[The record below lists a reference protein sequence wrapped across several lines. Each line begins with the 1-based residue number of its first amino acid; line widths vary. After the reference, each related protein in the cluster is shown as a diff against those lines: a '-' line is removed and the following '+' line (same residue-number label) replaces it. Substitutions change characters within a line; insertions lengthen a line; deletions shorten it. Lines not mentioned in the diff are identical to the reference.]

1 MISEK
6 DISTKSKILEQLIY
20 AEVFKHPLTAGEL
33 YFFSSESEGLDMFRA
48 LLSDL
53 QRAEL
58 IVGEGDHFTVFEIG
72 DKIQKRLVGGD
83 RADKYREKAFKI
95 AKFINRFPF
104 VEGVGI
110 SGSLSKGILY
120 DDGDFDFFI
129 ITKTGRVWLA
139 RTLLVLYK
147 KIFLFNSRKFFCVNY
162 FIDTDHLEIEE
173 HNRFT
178 AVEVFTL
185 IPVSGSIFKE
195 FYHFNKWVEGYF
207 PKMNNNKEI
216 SPDSR
221 KPVLSKLIMWV
232 FKGNLGDKV
241 DAWFLRL
248 TLKRWK
254 KKFGHFDPS
263 KFELTMRSRPYVSKH
278 HPSDFQNKVLSE
290 FELLKSKYKVQ
301 FQTQLDKNEID
312 L

>member
-1 MISEK
+1 M
-6 DISTKSKILEQLIY
+6 STSVKIIEQLIY
-20 AEVFKHPLTAGEL
+20 AEVFKHPLTDEEL
-33 YFFSSESEGLDMFRA
+33 YLFSSENGGIDMFRA

-53 QRAEL
+53 QKAEL

-72 DKIQKRLVGGD
+72 NKIRERTAGGE
-83 RADKYREKAFKI
+83 RADKYRKKAFKI

-110 SGSLSKGILY
+110 SGSLSKGILH

-139 RTLLVLYK
+139 RTLLILYK

-185 IPVSGSIFKE
+185 IPASGSVFKE
-195 FYHFNKWVEGYF
+195 FYNFNKWVEDYF
-207 PKMNNNKEI
+207 PKMNDHKEI
-216 SPDSR
+216 SSDLR
-221 KPVLSKLIMWV
+221 KPVFSKLTMWV
-232 FKGNLGDKV
+232 FKGKLGDRV
-241 DAWFLRL
+241 DAWFLHL
-248 TLKRWK
+248 TMKRWK
-254 KKFGHFDPS
+254 KKFGHFDPN

-290 FELLKSKYKVQ
+290 FESLKSKYKAQ
-301 FQTQLDKNEID
+301 FQTQLDKNKIN